1 MCSAPGKRVRRRMK
15 SPGGFPAWDT
25 VPGTGRSDLIEGWIS
40 TQRLL
45 VLRQPPSQVR
55 RWKEASVEVAIGVDP
70 SKSSLAVA
78 AVDPL
83 GRVVGTAEF
92 TNDPRGHRALLRWA
106 RERGPDRVIGIECS
120 LSYGATLSRL
130 LLQSGEDVREVPTTL
145 THRQRRR
152 RASQGKSDMVE
163 YRDQLVRA
171 RTQVANRTHA
181 DLVNVLPG
189 YESQV
194 PNLRA
199 KAHRTTARSLLRGD
213 RSVRGELGRK
223 RLDELSRL
231 EREIAAMDRRIQA
244 TVRKTGTSLTSIPG
258 VGPFIAAKILGEVGD
273 PSRVRSKPA
282 FAVLS
287 GTAPLSASSG
297 QVQRHRLNRGGNR
310 QLNWALH
317 YIALVQCRI
326 MPEAQAYMDRQR
338 EAGKSHKE
346 AMRCLKRHL
355 SNVVYRHLVADARRA
370 ELAA

>member
-1 MCSAPGKRVRRRMK
+1 
-15 SPGGFPAWDT
+15 
-25 VPGTGRSDLIEGWIS
+25 
-40 TQRLL
+40 
-45 VLRQPPSQVR
+45 
-55 RWKEASVEVAIGVDP
+55 VEVAIGVDP

-83 GRVVGTAEF
+83 GRVLGTGEF
-92 TNDPRGHRALLRWA
+92 SNDPRGHRALLGWVH
-106 RERGPDRVIGIECS
+106 ERGPDRVIGIECS
-120 LSYGATLSRL
+120 LSYGATLSRVL
-130 LLQSGEDVREVPTTL
+130 LRSGEDVREVPTTL

-152 RASQGKSDMVE
+152 RGSQGKSDLVDSVAIARIVASGEVLPSAHRLEVLADLRALVE

-181 DLVNVLPG
+181 DLVNILPG
-189 YESQV
+189 YERQV

-199 KAHRTTARSLLRGD
+199 KVHRATARSLLRRD
-213 RSVRGELGRK
+213 RSVRAELVRK
-223 RLDELSRL
+223 RLGELSRL
-231 EREIAAMDRRIQA
+231 EREIAAMDRRIRA

-326 MPEAQAYMDRQR
+326 MPDAQAYMDRQR

>member
-1 MCSAPGKRVRRRMK
+1 M
-15 SPGGFPAWDT
+15 
-25 VPGTGRSDLIEGWIS
+25 
-40 TQRLL
+40 
-45 VLRQPPSQVR
+45 
-55 RWKEASVEVAIGVDP
+55 EVAIGVDP

-83 GRVVGTAEF
+83 GRVVGTGEF
-92 TNDPRGHRALLRWA
+92 SNDPRGHRALLRWA

-152 RASQGKSDMVE
+152 RASQGKSDMVDSVAIARIVASGEVLPSAHRLEVLTDLRALVE

-189 YESQV
+189 YERQV

-287 GTAPLSASSG
+287 GTPTTPAEPRREPSAELGPALHRLGAVPDHAGGSGLHGSAAGSG
-297 QVQRHRLNRGGNR
+297 QVPQ
-310 QLNWALH
+310 
-317 YIALVQCRI
+317 
-326 MPEAQAYMDRQR
+326 
-338 EAGKSHKE
+338 E

>member
-1 MCSAPGKRVRRRMK
+1 
-15 SPGGFPAWDT
+15 
-25 VPGTGRSDLIEGWIS
+25 
-40 TQRLL
+40 
-45 VLRQPPSQVR
+45 
-55 RWKEASVEVAIGVDP
+55 VEVAIGVDP

-92 TNDPRGHRALLRWA
+92 SNDPRGHRVLLRWA

-120 LSYGATLSRL
+120 LSYGATLSRVL
-130 LLQSGEDVREVPTTL
+130 LSSGEDVREVPTTL

-152 RASQGKSDMVE
+152 RASQGKSDMVDSVAIARIVASGEVLPSAHRLEVLADLRALVE

-171 RTQVANRTHA
+171 RTQVTNRTHA

-189 YESQV
+189 YERQV

-213 RSVRGELGRK
+213 RSVRAELVRK
-223 RLDELSRL
+223 RLGELSRL
-231 EREIAAMDRRIQA
+231 EGEIAAMDRRIRAAVQ
-244 TVRKTGTSLTSIPG
+244 KTGTSLTSIPG

-273 PSRVRSKPA
+273 PSRIRSKPA

-326 MPEAQAYMDRQR
+326 TPEAQAYMARQR

-346 AMRCLKRHL
+346 AMRCLKRQL